1 MKQYRI
7 LSTALLLTVSLVVWS
22 QEVLPEQNRSL
33 AMPKLQMPQL
43 TPPMSYDSLRLQQ
56 DVKMNSVLNAE
67 TPHEINAGAYNIKP
81 QTDIVSWQGGA
92 IYGSSEDISMP
103 ALMRRQGVAF
113 NAVQQSGALMFNVG
127 FSANKYA
134 FPMDGRL
141 GMLGMGA
148 RQNQFSVNGAMTYE
162 FSPNLSATLYGRYV
176 TNQFYYSMAAFPYI
190 GTSSYGGFFSLRN
203 GDTGLDLGVNRYYDP
218 FARRWRTD
226 PIVRP
231 KFKVGKIKMDF
242 DVGPLVKQGLLKIFG
257 KQQSQG
263 PIIMPHR

>member
-7 LSTALLLTVSLVVWS
+7 LSTALLLAVSFVAWS
-22 QEVLPEQNRSL
+22 QEVLPVQNPSL
-33 AMPKLQMPQL
+33 AMPILQLPRL
-43 TPPMSYDSLRLQQ
+43 APPMSLDSLRLQR
-56 DVKMNSVLNAE
+56 DVKMSSVLNAE
-67 TPHEINAGAYNIKP
+67 TPCEVSVGAYNKKKP

-92 IYGSSEDISMP
+92 IYGSSEDVPMP
-103 ALMRRQGVAF
+103 VLMRRQGVAF
-113 NAVQQSGALMFNVG
+113 NAVQQSGALTFNVG

-141 GMLGMGA
+141 GTLGMSA

-162 FSPNLSATLYGRYV
+162 FSPNFSASVYGRYV

-190 GTSSYGGFFSLRN
+190 GTSSYGGFFSIHN

-231 KFKVGKIKMDF
+231 KFKVGKI
-242 DVGPLVKQGLLKIFG
+242 
-257 KQQSQG
+257 
-263 PIIMPHR
+263 